1 MLDGM
6 DEALSARVQPPHTAT
21 KAAWRRWAKAQR
33 DALPVEALSARVVEH
48 LRAWEGY
55 RQAAHLL
62 VYAAFGSE
70 LDLSALLQDDKRF
83 YFTRTASESRDLTLH
98 AAEGGLER
106 HRYGYVQPK
115 AGAAL
120 VAPEQIDLAL
130 VPGLAFDERGVR
142 LGYGLGYFDRL
153 LPRLRPQVPRV
164 GITADA
170 LVVPALPHEPHDM
183 RMTHLAS
190 ESGIWKV

>member
-1 MLDGM
+1 M
-6 DEALSARVQPPHTAT
+6 SARVQPPLTAD
-21 KAAWRRWAKAQR
+21 KAAWRRWAKARR
-33 DALPVEALSARVVEH
+33 DALPVAVLSAQVVAH

-55 RQAAHLL
+55 QRATHVLL
-62 VYAAFGSE
+62 YAAFGSE
-70 LDLSALLQDDKRF
+70 IDLSALLQDAKRF
-83 YFTRTASESRDLTLH
+83 YLTRTASGLRTLTLH

-115 AGAAL
+115 ADAAL
-120 VAPEQIDLAL
+120 VEPERIDLAL

-153 LPRLRPQVPRV
+153 LPRLRKGVPRV

-170 LVVPALPHEPHDM
+170 LVVPALPAEPHDVG
-183 RMTHLAS
+183 MTHLAS
-190 ESGIWKV
+190 ESGVRVTQRQGKPM